1 MQYSADRHRSIE
13 KAAYLLYVQKGRLD
27 GDDLSDWFQAEK
39 VVHENSLTASGAGV
53 PRRKTAAPKSKKPAA
68 IKMK

>member
-13 KAAYLLYVQKGRLD
+13 EAAYLLYVQKGRLD

-39 VVHENSLTASGAGV
+39 VVHEVSLTASGAGV
-53 PRRKTAAPKSKKPAA
+53 PRRKTVTPKSKIPAA
-68 IKMK
+68 KKTN